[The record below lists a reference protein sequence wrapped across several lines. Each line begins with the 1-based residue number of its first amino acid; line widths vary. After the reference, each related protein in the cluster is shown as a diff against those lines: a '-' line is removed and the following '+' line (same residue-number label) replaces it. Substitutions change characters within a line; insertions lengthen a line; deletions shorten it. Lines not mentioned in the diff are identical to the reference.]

1 MARRRF
7 FVGEISEGKAELE
20 AEEAHHLVRVLR
32 AEVGQ
37 RFEISDN
44 RSVWL
49 AEISELA
56 AKRVVFRVVEPV
68 ESREVPV
75 RVVLFASLIKFDRF
89 EWMVEKATELGAA
102 AIVPVA
108 AERSDKGLFEAA
120 RKRVERWRRIARE
133 SSQQSRRAG
142 VPEICD
148 PQRLAPAVAGVEGFR
163 YRLEE
168 EPGAAAL
175 AAALPRKPAV
185 GGQAALLVGPEGG
198 WTDAERGSLAEWLPV
213 SLGPQVL
220 RSETAALAALGVL
233 ISTWWAA
240 TASYNEA

>member
-1 MARRRF
+1 M
-7 FVGEISEGKAELE
+7 GEISEGKAELE

-68 ESREVPV
+68 ESRAMPV
-75 RVVLFASLIKFDRF
+75 RVVLFACLIKFDRF
-89 EWMVEKATELGAA
+89 EWMVEKATELGVA

-108 AERSDKGLFEAA
+108 AERSGKGLFEAA
-120 RKRVERWRRIARE
+120 GKRVERWRRIARE
-133 SSQQSRRAG
+133 CSQQSRRSG
-142 VPEICD
+142 VPEICG
-148 PQRLAPAVAGVEGFR
+148 PQRLAAAVAAVEGLR

-175 AAALPRKPAV
+175 AAALPRNPVA
-185 GGQAALLVGPEGG
+185 GEQAALLVGPEGG
-198 WTDAERGSLAEWLPV
+198 WTDAERGALAEWLPV
-213 SLGPQVL
+213 SLGPQIL
-220 RSETAALAALGVL
+220 RSETAALAALAVMTN
-233 ISTWWAA
+233 TWWAA
-240 TASYNEA
+240 SASYNEA

>member
-7 FVGEISEGKAELE
+7 FVGEISGGMAALE

-49 AEISELA
+49 AEISEVA
-56 AKRVVFRVVEPV
+56 SRRVVFRVVEPV
-68 ESREVPV
+68 ESREMPV

-102 AIVPVA
+102 AIVPIA
-108 AERSDKGLFEAA
+108 AERSEKGLLEAA

-133 SSQQSRRAG
+133 GSRQSRRG
-142 VPEICD
+142 SVPEVRD
-148 PQRLAPAVAGVEGFR
+148 PQRLAAAVAGVEGFR

-175 AAALPRKPAV
+175 AAALPPERAA
-185 GGQAALLVGPEGG
+185 GDTAALLVGPEGG
-198 WTDAERGSLAEWLPV
+198 WTGAERASLAEWLPV

-220 RSETAALAALGVL
+220 RSETAALAALAV
-233 ISTWWAA
+233 ITNTWWAVN
-240 TASYNEA
+240 ASYNEE

>member
-1 MARRRF
+1 M
-7 FVGEISEGKAELE
+7 GEISEGKAELE

-56 AKRVVFRVVEPV
+56 AKRVVFTVVEPV
-68 ESREVPV
+68 ESRELPV
-75 RVVLFASLIKFDRF
+75 RVALFASLIKFDRF
-89 EWMVEKATELGAA
+89 EWMVEKATELGVA

-142 VPEICD
+142 VPEISE
-148 PQRLAPAVAGVEGFR
+148 PQRLASAVAGVEGFR

-175 AAALPRKPAV
+175 AAALPRKSAA
-185 GGQAALLVGPEGG
+185 GDQAALLVGPEGG
-198 WTDAERGSLAEWLPV
+198 WTNTERATLAEWLPV

-220 RSETAALAALGVL
+220 RSETAALAALAVL
-233 ISTWWAA
+233 MSTWWAGP
-240 TASYNEA
+240 ASYNEA

>member
-37 RFEISDN
+37 RYEISDN

-49 AEISELA
+49 AEITEVA

-68 ESREVPV
+68 ESRELPV
-75 RVVLFASLIKFDRF
+75 RVALFASLIKFDRF
-89 EWMVEKATELGAA
+89 EWMVEKATELGVA

-133 SSQQSRRAG
+133 SSQQSRRASG
-142 VPEICD
+142 ARDLDAAAAGLRPWPAPRASGIAWKRNRAPLRSPPRCRANPPPEARRRCWWVRRAAGRM
-148 PQRLAPAVAGVEGFR
+148 PNAPARRMAACIARPAGSSFGNR
-163 YRLEE
+163 RA
-168 EPGAAAL
+168 GG
-175 AAALPRKPAV
+175 PRRADEHVV
-185 GGQAALLVGPEGG
+185 GRA
-198 WTDAERGSLAEWLPV
+198 
-213 SLGPQVL
+213 
-220 RSETAALAALGVL
+220 
-233 ISTWWAA
+233 
-240 TASYNEA
+240 ASYNEA

>member
-1 MARRRF
+1 M
-7 FVGEISEGKAELE
+7 E
-20 AEEAHHLVRVLR
+20 AEEAQHLVRVLR

-37 RFEISDN
+37 RYEISDN

-49 AEISELA
+49 AEIAEVA
-56 AKRVVFRVVEPV
+56 ARRVIFRVVEPV
-68 ESREVPV
+68 ESRKLPV

-89 EWMVEKATELGAA
+89 EWMVEKATELGVA

-108 AERSDKGLFEAA
+108 AERSDKGLLEAA
-120 RKRVERWRRIARE
+120 RKRVERWRKIARE
-133 SSQQSRRAG
+133 SSQQSRRAS

-148 PQRLAPAVAGVEGFR
+148 AQRLSSAVAGAEGFR

-175 AAALPRKPAV
+175 TAALPLKPAA

-198 WTDAERGSLAEWLPV
+198 WTPAERGSLAEWLPV

-240 TASYNEA
+240 VASYNEA

>member
-44 RSVWL
+44 QSVWL
-49 AEISELA
+49 AEIAELA
-56 AKRVVFRVVEPV
+56 ARRVVFRVVEPV
-68 ESREVPV
+68 ESRELPV

-120 RKRVERWRRIARE
+120 QKRVERWRRIARE

-142 VPEICD
+142 VPEICE
-148 PQRLAPAVAGVEGFR
+148 PQRLGPAVAGVEGFR

-175 AAALPRKPAV
+175 AAALPRKAAA
-185 GGQAALLVGPEGG
+185 GEQAALLVGPEGG
-198 WTDAERGSLAEWLPV
+198 WTDAERAALAEWLPV

-233 ISTWWAA
+233 MSTWWAA
-240 TASYNEA
+240 AASYNEA